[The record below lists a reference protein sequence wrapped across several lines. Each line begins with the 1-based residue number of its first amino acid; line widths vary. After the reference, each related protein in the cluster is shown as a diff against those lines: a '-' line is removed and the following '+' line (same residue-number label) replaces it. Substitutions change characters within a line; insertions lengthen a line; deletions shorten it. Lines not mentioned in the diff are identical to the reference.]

1 MAITIPR
8 LRADAIRRAFPAPGT
23 LRGALRYFGFIQ
35 ADPIRSPAR
44 AQDLI
49 LRHRVKQYRAGDLE
63 RLYPSLD
70 IEEDFLYAYGFLTRA
85 NWQLLHPRVMA
96 ELSAFDRRVLVVV
109 TREGLIHPRDL
120 ERELGRDRAVNA
132 WGGYSKA
139 TTRSL
144 QELHFR
150 GLLRIARREGGIRLY
165 EAAPV
170 PAAGELLTQEER
182 IRRLVVLVCRILA
195 PLPLRSLGEALR
207 LLRYSLRGLDLRR
220 SLVEEMLR
228 SGELESAEVEG
239 EAYLWP
245 SGRIIATEP
254 AEQVRFLAPFD
265 PLVWDRR
272 RFEHLWGWAYRFEA
286 YTPPK
291 KRVRGYYAMPL
302 LWRDQVVGWANA
314 RVQKG
319 QLHLQLGYQSRQPA
333 ERQFRNALDDEAE
346 RMRAF
351 LGALVE

>member
-1 MAITIPR
+1 MAITVPR
-8 LRADAIRRAFPAPGT
+8 LRADAIRRAFPAPT
-23 LRGALRYFGFIQ
+23 SLRSAIRHFGFIQ

-49 LRHRVKQYRAGDLE
+49 LRHRVKNYCAGDLE

-70 IEEDFLYAYGFLTRA
+70 IEEDSLYAYGFLTRA

-96 ELSAFDRRVLVVV
+96 DLSAFDRRILEAV
-109 TREGLIHPRDL
+109 TRRGLIHPREL
-120 ERELGRDRAVNA
+120 EVELGRDRTLNA
-132 WGGYSKA
+132 WGGYSKT

-170 PAAGELLTQEER
+170 STAELLTPEQR
-182 IRRLVVLVCRILA
+182 VRRLVVLVCRILA
-195 PLPLRSLGEALR
+195 PLPVRSLGQALG

-220 SLVEEMLR
+220 SLVDELLGA
-228 SGELESAEVEG
+228 GELETAEVEG
-239 EAYLWP
+239 VSYLWP

-272 RFEHLWGWAYRFEA
+272 RFEHFWGWAYRFEA

-291 KRVRGYYAMPL
+291 KRLRGYYAMPI
-302 LWRDQVVGWANA
+302 LWRDLVVGWANA
-314 RVQKG
+314 SVRKG
-319 QLHLQLGYQSRQPA
+319 QLHLQADYHSGRPA
-333 ERQFRNALDDEAE
+333 DRKFSNALDEEAE
-346 RMRAF
+346 RMRDF
-351 LGALVE
+351 LGILVE